1 MYLESII
8 YQAHQKYSIITIFK
22 ITVLCFN
29 IYFLN
34 VFFPIMVNLIFNII
48 TYKSYSNMQILGSML
63 KTVVVLNI
71 FVVDMIHLFSGF
83 LN

>member
-1 MYLESII
+1 
-8 YQAHQKYSIITIFK
+8 
-22 ITVLCFN
+22 
-29 IYFLN
+29 
-34 VFFPIMVNLIFNII
+34 MVNLIFNII